1 MDNKTKRNLWLFVI
15 GVVMLAVGL
24 FIFSQKVLV
33 SSSFLSGWSIGGLH
47 ITSGLI
53 VVPLIIGVIWMFIT
67 EANLISKIFTGLSV
81 ILIIVAVIMSTRI
94 YLETVTLFDWI
105 LMLVLIFG
113 GLALVLK
120 TLLGGKVSSKED
132 AQKDADKDERIRN
145 LEKQIQELKDK
156 K

>member
-1 MDNKTKRNLWLFVI
+1 
-15 GVVMLAVGL
+15 MLAVGL